1 MRGDK
6 RHPPPHPTQPTSRSQ
21 RTLPQAA
28 SAIAVSVAG
37 IEKSFGPTRALAG
50 ADLAVASGEIVALM
64 GANGAGKS
72 TLVKILSGS
81 HTPDAGTITL
91 GGKAITFASPSAAK
105 AAGIATVHQATDQA
119 GAAGLTVAENLA
131 LDELCSPGGRFLVS
145 NRSIRKRARE
155 IAALIDL
162 DLPLDRDFVDLRPAD
177 RQLIAIA
184 RAVAASA
191 SLLILDE
198 PTSSLSATEA
208 ERLFAVIKRLRD
220 SGMAILY
227 ISHRLGDLAAIA
239 DRAVVMRGGRI
250 VGAFARPI
258 DFPAAVAAMIGRP
271 LEAGTHRGEASTAPV
286 VLSVKGARLVAGA
299 APFDLELRS
308 GEVVAITGTL
318 GSGKSRLL
326 RALFGLETLAEG
338 TFGLDGKPWLSSGP
352 RQSIEN
358 GVFMVAEDRWQSSLL
373 PPEVPGASI
382 AGTIALP
389 HLKRWFPG
397 GLLRTKRERKVA
409 AEAIARLGIKA
420 RGPEDTLDEL
430 SGGNQ
435 QKVVLARW
443 QAAPC
448 RLLLLDEPFQGVD
461 VGARADLIAAIRGS
475 QSGSATLIATSDT
488 EEALEVA
495 DRILVMR
502 NHSLHAAEDGHGP
515 LSDRIDRV
523 EGEETAGDPR

>member
-1 MRGDK
+1 MSL
-6 RHPPPHPTQPTSRSQ
+6 PTSSI
-21 RTLPQAA
+21 
-28 SAIAVSVAG
+28 AISVAG

-50 ADLAVASGEIVALM
+50 ADLAVAAGEVVALM

-81 HTPDAGTITL
+81 HAPDAGTITL
-91 GGKAITFASPSAAK
+91 NGRAATFASPSAAK

-119 GAAGLTVAENLA
+119 GAAGLTVAENLL
-131 LDELCSPGGRFLVS
+131 LDELCGSSGRFLVS
-145 NRSIRKRARE
+145 NRSIRKRANE

-162 DLPLDRDFVDLRPAD
+162 DLPLDRDFADLRPAE

-184 RAVAASA
+184 RAVAAKA
-191 SLLILDE
+191 SVLVLDE
-198 PTSSLSATEA
+198 PTSSLSTTEA
-208 ERLFAVIKRLRD
+208 DRLFAIIGRLR
-220 SGMAILY
+220 STGMAILY

-258 DFPAAVAAMIGRP
+258 DFPAAVAAMIGRTP
-271 LEAGTHRGEASTAPV
+271 EAVVHDGKSSTAPV
-286 VLSVKGARLVAGA
+286 IASIKGAQLIAGA
-299 APFDLELRS
+299 RPFYLELRS

-326 RALFGLETLAEG
+326 RALFGLEKLAQG
-338 TFGLDGKPWLSSGP
+338 SVVLDGRPWLSSGP
-352 RQSIEN
+352 AQSIES

-373 PPEVPGASI
+373 PPEIPGASI

-397 GLLRTKRERKVA
+397 GLLREKRERKVA
-409 AEAIARLGIKA
+409 TEAIARLGIKA
-420 RGPEDTLDEL
+420 RGPDDTIDEL

-461 VGARADLIAAIRGS
+461 VGARADLIAAIRSS

-488 EEALEVA
+488 EEALEVG

-502 NHSLHAAEDGHGP
+502 NHSLHEAADGHGS
-515 LSDRIDRV
+515 LTDQIGKV
-523 EGEETAGDPR
+523 ESEEAGDHR

>member
-1 MRGDK
+1 M
-6 RHPPPHPTQPTSRSQ
+6 
-21 RTLPQAA
+21 PQTAP
-28 SAIAVSVAG
+28 AIAVSVAG
-37 IEKSFGPTRALAG
+37 IEKSFGPTHALAG
-50 ADLAVASGEIVALM
+50 ADLTIAPGEVVALM

-81 HTPDAGTITL
+81 YTPDAGTIGL
-91 GGKAITFASPSAAK
+91 GGKAVTFASPSAAK

-119 GAAGLTVAENLA
+119 GAAGLAVAENLV

-145 NRSIRKRARE
+145 NRSIRRRAQE

-162 DLPLDRDFVDLRPAD
+162 DLPLDRDFIDLRPAE

-191 SLLILDE
+191 SVLILDE

-208 ERLFAVIKRLRD
+208 ERLFAVIRRLRA
-220 SGMAILY
+220 SGMAVLY

-239 DRAVVMRGGRI
+239 DRAVVMRGGRM

-271 LEAGTHRGEASTAPV
+271 LEAATHRGKASTAPV
-286 VLSVKGARLVAGA
+286 ALSVKGARLVAGA
-299 APFDLELRS
+299 APFDLDLRS

-338 TFGLDGKPWLSSGP
+338 KFELDGKPWLSNGP
-352 RQSIEN
+352 GQSIEN

-389 HLKRWFPG
+389 HLSRWFPG
-397 GLLRTKRERKVA
+397 GLLRTQRERKVA

-420 RGPEDTLDEL
+420 RGGDDTLDEL

-461 VGARADLIAAIRGS
+461 VGARADLIAAIRS
-475 QSGSATLIATSDT
+475 NQRGSATLIATSDT

-515 LSDRIDRV
+515 LTDQIDKV

>member
-1 MRGDK
+1 MSL
-6 RHPPPHPTQPTSRSQ
+6 T
-21 RTLPQAA
+21 AA
-28 SAIAVSVAG
+28 PIAVAVAG

-50 ADLAVASGEIVALM
+50 ADLTVAAGEVVALM

-81 HTPDAGTITL
+81 HVPDAGTITL
-91 GGKAITFASPSAAK
+91 GGRIVALASPSAAK

-119 GAAGLTVAENLA
+119 GAAGLTVAENLL
-131 LDELCSPGGRFLVS
+131 LDELCQPGERFFVS
-145 NRSIRKRARE
+145 ARSIRRRARA

-162 DLPLDRDFVDLRPAD
+162 DLPLDRDFVDLRPAE

-184 RAVAASA
+184 RVAAKA
-191 SLLILDE
+191 SVLILDE

-208 ERLFAVIKRLRD
+208 DRLFAIIRRLRAG
-220 SGMAILY
+220 GMAILY

-250 VGAFARPI
+250 VGAFAKPI
-258 DFPAAVAAMIGRP
+258 DFPAAVAAMIGRT
-271 LEAGTHRGEASTAPV
+271 LEAATHDGKISAAPIIASI
-286 VLSVKGARLVAGA
+286 KGAQLIPGA
-299 APFDLELRS
+299 RPFDLDLRS
-308 GEVVAITGTL
+308 GEVIALTGTL
-318 GSGKSRLL
+318 GSGKTRLL
-326 RALFGLETLAEG
+326 RTLFGLETLAQG
-338 TFGLDGKPWLSSGP
+338 SFVLDGKPWLSNGP
-352 RQSIEN
+352 ARSIEN
-358 GVFMVAEDRWQSSLL
+358 GVFMVAEDRWASSLL

-389 HLKRWFPG
+389 HLRRWFPD
-397 GLLRTKRERKVA
+397 GLLRVARERKVA

-420 RGPEDTLDEL
+420 RGPDDKLDEL

-461 VGARADLIAAIRGS
+461 VGARADLISAIRNS

-502 NHSLHAAEDGHGP
+502 DHSLHEAGDGHGP
-515 LSDRIDRV
+515 LTDQIGKV
-523 EGEETAGDPR
+523 ESEKAGEHR

>member
-1 MRGDK
+1 MV
-6 RHPPPHPTQPTSRSQ
+6 
-21 RTLPQAA
+21 
-28 SAIAVSVAG
+28 VSVAG
-37 IEKSFGPTRALAG
+37 IEKTFGPTRALAG
-50 ADLAVASGEIVALM
+50 ADLAVAAGEVVALM

-91 GGKAITFASPSAAK
+91 NGRTVSFASPSAAK

-119 GAAGLTVAENLA
+119 GAAGLTVAENLL
-131 LDELCSPGGRFLVS
+131 LDELCGSTGRFLVS
-145 NRSIRKRARE
+145 NRSIRKRAKQ

-162 DLPLDRDFVDLRPAD
+162 DLPLDRDFVDLRPAE

-184 RAVAASA
+184 RAVAAKA
-191 SLLILDE
+191 SVLILDE
-198 PTSSLSATEA
+198 PTSSLSTTEA
-208 ERLFAVIKRLRD
+208 DRLFAIIRRLR
-220 SGMAILY
+220 STGMAILY

-258 DFPAAVAAMIGRP
+258 DFPAAVAAMIGRT
-271 LEAGTHRGEASTAPV
+271 LEAASHDRTLSTAPV
-286 VLSVKGARLVAGA
+286 IASIKGAQLVAGA
-299 APFDLELRS
+299 KPFDLDLRS

-326 RALFGLETLAEG
+326 RALFGLETLAQG
-338 TFGLDGKPWLSSGP
+338 SVVLDGKPWLSSGP
-352 RQSIEN
+352 AQSIES

-373 PPEVPGASI
+373 PPEIPGASI

-389 HLKRWFPG
+389 HLKRWFPA
-397 GLLRTKRERKVA
+397 GLLRERRERKVA

-420 RGPEDTLDEL
+420 RGPDDTLDEL

-461 VGARADLIAAIRGS
+461 VGARADLIAAIRSS

-502 NHSLHAAEDGHGP
+502 NHSLHAAADGHGS
-515 LSDRIDRV
+515 LTDQIGKV
-523 EGEETAGDPR
+523 ESKEAGDHR